1 MMSKVAKIIS
11 WVTAILSAIIMI
23 QTLYFK
29 FTAAPE
35 SVYIFTQLGLE
46 PYGRIGVGVAELI
59 ASILLIIPKTRFLG
73 AILGIGLMAGALL
86 GHITKLGIE
95 IMNDGGY
102 LFALCLIVLLSC
114 LLCLFVERKQ
124 LMLLMKRVFNSKR

>member
-1 MMSKVAKIIS
+1 MATVKIIS
-11 WVTAILSAIIMI
+11 WITAIISSVIML

-46 PYGRIGVGVAELI
+46 PFGRIGVGVAELI
-59 ASILLIIPKTRFLG
+59 ASILLIIPKSRFLG
-73 AILGIGLMAGALL
+73 ALMGIGLMMGAVM
-86 GHITKLGIE
+86 GHLTKLGIE

-102 LFALCLIVLLSC
+102 LFAMCLIVLVSC
-114 LLCLFVERKQ
+114 LICLYLERKQ
-124 LMLLMKRVFNSKR
+124 LTSFVKRVFTSR

>member
-1 MMSKVAKIIS
+1 MTKGAKLLS
-11 WVTAILSAIIMI
+11 WVTAILSAIIML

-46 PYGRIGVGVAELI
+46 PFGRIGVGVAELI
-59 ASILLIIPKTRFLG
+59 ASILLIIPKGRFS
-73 AILGIGLMAGALL
+73 GALMGISL
-86 GHITKLGIE
+86 MMGAVIGHLTKLGID

-102 LFALCLIVLLSC
+102 LLALCLIVLVNC
-114 LLCLFVERKQ
+114 LICLYLERKQ
-124 LMLLMKRVFNSKR
+124 LTSFVKRAFTSR

>member
-1 MMSKVAKIIS
+1 MATVKIIS
-11 WVTAILSAIIMI
+11 WITAIISSVIML

-46 PYGRIGVGVAELI
+46 PFGRIGVGVAELI
-59 ASILLIIPKTRFLG
+59 ASILLIIPKSRFLG
-73 AILGIGLMAGALL
+73 ALMGIGLMMGAVM
-86 GHITKLGIE
+86 GHLTKLGIE

-114 LLCLFVERKQ
+114 LICLYLERKQ
-124 LMLLMKRVFNSKR
+124 LTSFVKRVFTSR